1 MSSSVFYK
9 FASQRTESR
18 VTFDGTGISV
28 FDLKKD
34 IILANNL
41 GKANDFDLFIYDSS
55 NQEYKDDS
63 QIIPR
68 STSVIVKRRPAIR
81 PGKGRAAM
89 YISGTSGSSSEK
101 PTPTVTPANNTW
113 HRPGLSSGHISKRF
127 DSKEKEKE
135 RDELLKPVLKSSVA
149 TEDEATAMAAMFQA
163 QSANWEETQ
172 EKMSQATRID
182 FKPRTG
188 SYNPRGGKPF
198 SHQPEK
204 PLPPS
209 YVCYRCG
216 QKGHWI
222 QDCPTN
228 NDRDFDNK
236 PRIKRT
242 TGIPRSFLKS
252 VDSPSGQLSS
262 GVMVTPEGGFVVAQ
276 PDSAAWQKQVSRPKG
291 LTEADIRE
299 RKPSDPSLI
308 CPIDNRLF
316 RDAVKTPC
324 CEKAY
329 CEECIQ
335 TRLLENDFVCP
346 NCQKKIASLDKLIVN
361 KPLRTR
367 VGDYVDKAI
376 EESRKEAEA
385 PGSSGTPTQSTS
397 TPEGEQEPS
406 TKVEDEEDNLEYQPE
421 GVDVAR
427 IINEGIPQLQA
438 QVAQLSKMLQ
448 NPSLPPQVR
457 QSTEYQ
463 LNQLQLELTQAQAMT
478 AFAAAA
484 STLQQQAQQQQAQQQ
499 QQQQMQQQ
507 QQQAQV
513 QQQQLAMAMANGMG
527 MGGFNMNMNPMAAM
541 NMGINIPGMGMGPMG
556 NMGNMGNMGGM
567 ANMGGMG
574 NMGNMGMNIPGLGGN
589 LSQMGGMG
597 QQMWTQGIQQQGGL
611 DSAYQRLP
619 VNNRRKNL
627 KRERP
632 SDFLE
637 VGGGNDPKVAR
648 YWE

>member
-101 PTPTVTPANNTW
+101 TTTTVTPANNTW

-149 TEDEATAMAAMFQA
+149 TDDEATAMAAMFQA

-182 FKPRTG
+182 FKPRAG

-335 TRLLENDFVCP
+335 THLLENDFVCP

-397 TPEGEQEPS
+397 TPEAEQEPS

-499 QQQQMQQQ
+499 QQQQIQQQ

-513 QQQQLAMAMANGMG
+513 QQQQMAMAMVNGMG

-541 NMGINIPGMGMGPMG
+541 NMGINVPGMGMGPMG

-589 LSQMGGMG
+589 LTQMGGMG
-597 QQMWTQGIQQQGGL
+597 QQMWNQGIQQQGGL

-619 VNNRRKNL
+619 INNRRKNL